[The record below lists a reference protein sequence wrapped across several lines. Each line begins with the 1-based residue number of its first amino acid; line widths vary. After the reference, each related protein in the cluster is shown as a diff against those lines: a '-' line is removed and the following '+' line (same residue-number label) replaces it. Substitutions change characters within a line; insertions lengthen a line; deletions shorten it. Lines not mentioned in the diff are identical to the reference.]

1 MSIEDK
7 YQRWKCLITDET
19 GEQKKRGSEVQLN
32 KMKGYTKAIWKHVL
46 ILQVN

>member
-7 YQRWKCLITDET
+7 YQRWKCLIIDEI

-32 KMKGYTKAIWKHVL
+32 KMKGYIKVIWKYVF
-46 ILQVN
+46 IL